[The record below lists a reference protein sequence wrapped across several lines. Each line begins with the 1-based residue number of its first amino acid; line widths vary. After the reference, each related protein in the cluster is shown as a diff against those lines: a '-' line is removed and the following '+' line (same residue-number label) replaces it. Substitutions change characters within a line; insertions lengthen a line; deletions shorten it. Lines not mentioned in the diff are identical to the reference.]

1 MLLNVAAV
9 AGCRVGGEMGRGLK
23 ATHATGRAEGVSDLE
38 EGGVG
43 YCSVTVF
50 VDRDLGTGVNEKKD
64 AGSQVSSETRV
75 LCRNACL
82 YIFSKMITQPLKRMQ
97 FHQLQKMNSPKRSL
111 KSH

>member
-75 LCRNACL
+75 L
-82 YIFSKMITQPLKRMQ
+82 Y
-97 FHQLQKMNSPKRSL
+97 LQKCML
-111 KSH
+111 IYLQ